1 MKKLAFALLILLILA
16 LGTYWGWSGEK
27 GSSEKSSATLEEKGT
42 NEKTISGPVIAITG
56 LVERPY
62 NITLSELREMSSRK
76 VHAVLYCVSA
86 PNKPL
91 KNGTWV
97 GVPLKYLLQR
107 AGIKKNAVK
116 VALYA
121 SDGYTTDLRVKDV
134 LADGDIIVAY
144 EFNGKPIEPRLIV
157 PGRWGYK
164 WIKHLTKIELV
175 DYDFKGRWE
184 SAGYPDDAYIENEA
198 NPWR

>member
-1 MKKLAFALLILLILA
+1 MKKLAFALLVLLLLA
-16 LGTYWGWSGEK
+16 LGTYWGWSGGK
-27 GSSEKSSATLEEKGT
+27 GSSEKSTATPEENT
-42 NEKTISGPVIAITG
+42 NEKTTGGPVITITG

-62 NITLSELREMSSRK
+62 NITLSELREMPSRK
-76 VHAVLYCVSA
+76 VHAVLYCVDA
-86 PNKPL
+86 PNRPL
-91 KNGTWV
+91 SNGTWT

-107 AGIKKNAVK
+107 AGVKENAVK

-134 LADGDIIVAY
+134 LADEDIIVAY
-144 EFNGKPIEPRLIV
+144 EFNGEPIEPRLVV

-164 WIKHLTKIELV
+164 WIKGLTKVELV

-184 SAGYPDDAYIENEA
+184 SVGYPDDAYIENEA